1 MSDHRRAG
9 SRTAACVVAA
19 TLVAMLILLV
29 APAPGLADEG
39 HSPEPMEEP
48 TPRPERHERD
58 RLRATL
64 LELAV
69 PGGVELGDEIHLEAT
84 LTDRAGVP
92 IADAPVSF
100 VLQTRWGELSD
111 EMVLGTAL
119 TDVEGTASVVTDVR
133 TSGDLEL
140 AVRFDGD
147 DRYRP
152 SLATGSMAV
161 TGDQQLYEPEVGLDV
176 PGLGVW
182 VLVVLVA
189 AVWGLYA
196 LVARQV
202 VGIAGAAAQGDE
214 GSPGPRNRSRRRF
227 LRTFVVPAALTAG
240 VASLGSGLV
249 AVLARSPRTHGNLGS
264 PELHAA
270 ARHRLTP
277 VARVGAAAMHAEVPS
292 LLERDVS
299 FADDVLPILRSK
311 GGPHTHPSAAS
322 PPPHGVRL
330 DSYAAIMG
338 EETAHPEE
346 EGGHAEE
353 EGGHGHQLVVP
364 GKPEE
369 SMLVMMLLDHAHRM
383 PPSVPLSEEEIQLIA
398 TWVGQGAKD
407 N

>member
-39 HSPEPMEEP
+39 PPPEPMEEP

-100 VLQTRWGELSD
+100 VLQTQWGELSD

-147 DRYRP
+147 ARYR
-152 SLATGSMAV
+152 SSFATGSMAV
-161 TGDQQLYEPEVGLDV
+161 TGDHQLYEPEVGLD
-176 PGLGVW
+176 
-182 VLVVLVA
+182 A
-189 AVWGLYA
+189 
-196 LVARQV
+196 
-202 VGIAGAAAQGDE
+202 
-214 GSPGPRNRSRRRF
+214 PGPRNRSRRRF

-240 VASLGSGLV
+240 VAALGSGLV

-277 VARVGAAAMHAEVPS
+277 VARVGAAAMHTEVPS

-364 GKPEE
+364 GEPGE
-369 SMLVMMLLDHAHRM
+369 SMLVMMLLDHAHQM
-383 PPSVPLSEEEIQLIA
+383 PPSVPLSAEEIQLIA
-398 TWVGQGAKD
+398 TWVGQG
-407 N
+407 